1 MLKIAIVGN
10 IASGKSTV
18 EKIIASK
25 GYKVYDTDKIAHEIL
40 ASNND
45 VIKEFGTNNR
55 KELAKIVFSN
65 KEKLDRLEKIIHPL
79 VKEEI
84 FKIFSKVKDSVFIS
98 VPQLFEAGFDKFFDK
113 IIYITA
119 DESIRLKRLM
129 LRNNLTLEEAQIRIN
144 SQKEDEKRNFSD
156 FVIEN
161 NGDLESLK
169 KSVENVIFLI
179 HK

>member
-18 EKIIASK
+18 EDFIKAK

-40 ASNND
+40 ASNKS
-45 VIKEFGTNNR
+45 VIDEFGTNER
-55 KELAKIVFSN
+55 AKLAKIVFSEP
-65 KEKLDRLEKIIHPL
+65 EKLKKLEEIVHPL

-84 FKIFSKVKDSVFIS
+84 LGIFENNFNIVFIS
-98 VPQLFEAGFDKFFDK
+98 VPQLFEAGFESLFDK

-119 DESIRLKRLM
+119 DKDIRKNRLI
-129 LRNNLTLEEAQIRIN
+129 RHNNFTEEEALRRIDA
-144 SQKEDEKRNFSD
+144 QKETNKKEKAD

-161 NGDLESLK
+161 NSTIFELETYIDYVLK
-169 KSVENVIFLI
+169 EIL
-179 HK
+179 

>member
-1 MLKIAIVGN
+1 ML
-10 IASGKSTV
+10 
-18 EKIIASK
+18 
-25 GYKVYDTDKIAHEIL
+25 
-40 ASNND
+40 
-45 VIKEFGTNNR
+45 
-55 KELAKIVFSN
+55 
-65 KEKLDRLEKIIHPL
+65 
-79 VKEEI
+79 